1 MIFLIFALYLL
12 IRLYPYFLL
21 PVPLGYDPG
30 LYLYLWKQYQSISLF
45 KFTSLPKWLVEV
57 YPPFLPFIGK
67 IISFVISPDHFLIP
81 LSFVIAALLFLSIYL
96 YSKNFWIMFLLAI
109 SAIQY
114 KFWWWFY
121 IKNILATSFIFFY
134 LYFDKQ
140 KSKWKWIF
148 IPLIVLTHQPTAI
161 IFFLILIFKRKL
173 KPILLFLLAFALYY
187 LPNYQLTI
195 KPFLQATVSTVGQ
208 ESGTFYSL
216 SESLRL
222 MWVYLPLTFYG
233 IYLSIKKRTNKMEIF
248 LLVISFL
255 IPLFGLFLSQ
265 RFIPF
270 FDLFALILAGYG
282 ASIFFAKHKKIALLY
297 SLLLLV
303 FVGTYVY
310 KNSAAKINNDEYQ
323 EIKLMSETEADAY
336 ILVVDNEYTPWIY
349 GWSDRKTIAPGF
361 GEYDNYWT
369 YEQWDSFWQS
379 DNRATELELLKKL
392 PGPLYLYFGDK
403 QRLSVKAKPEG
414 DCFERYSWHTFKFLC
429 GNKDNL

>member
-12 IRLYPYFLL
+12 IRLYPYFLS

-45 KFTSLPKWLVEV
+45 KFTSLPKWLIEV
-57 YPPFLPFIGK
+57 YPPFLPFMGK

-81 LSFVIAALLFLSIYL
+81 LSFAIAALLFLSIYL
-96 YSKNFWIMFLLAI
+96 YSKNFWIMFLLTI
-109 SAIQY
+109 SAIQF

-121 IKNILATSFIFFY
+121 IKNILATAFIFFY

-140 KSKWKWIF
+140 KYKWKWVF
-148 IPLIVLTHQPTAI
+148 IPMIVWTHQPTAI

-187 LPNYQLTI
+187 LQNYQLTI
-195 KPFLQATVSTVGQ
+195 KPFLQATISTMG
-208 ESGTFYSL
+208 EPSGTFYSL

-233 IYLSIKKRTNKMEIF
+233 IYLSIKKRTNKLEVFM
-248 LLVISFL
+248 LVISFL

-282 ASIFFAKHKKIALLY
+282 ASIFFVKHKKLAIVYALLC
-297 SLLLLV
+297 LV
-303 FVGTYVY
+303 FVGNYVY
-310 KNSAAKINNDEYQ
+310 KNSRAKILNDEFN
-323 EIKLMSETEADAY
+323 EIKLISETETDAY
-336 ILVVDNEYTPWIY
+336 VLVTDNEYTPWIY
-349 GWSDRKTIAPGF
+349 GWSNRKTIAPGF
-361 GEYDNYWT
+361 GEYDIYWT

-379 DNRATELELLKKL
+379 DKRATELELLKKL
-392 PGPLYLYFGDK
+392 PEPLYLYFGDR
-403 QRLSVKAKPEG
+403 QRQIKAKPEG

-429 GNKDNL
+429 GEKK